1 MAEET
6 PFLWAGKV
14 YADPEAD
21 ISDHIRRQFGDVPF
35 QYPDVASCLDDPSAP
50 DNLMQADLKW
60 DELPDFAALNVCFF
74 RLFSALGSLER
85 SSVWLSRQGWTVD
98 PAREEPHLAHLYAVP
113 RSGFRSCT
121 ARWSVRGDGAPYGP
135 STQREWLA
143 RAVAQITLISSWS
156 ASKGLV
162 AVVVQESPGGWVQ
175 WEA

>member
-50 DNLMQADLKW
+50 DDLMQADLKW

-98 PAREEPHLAHLYAVP
+98 PAREEPHLAHLYVVP
-113 RSGFRSCT
+113 RSGLRSFAAPRM
-121 ARWSVRGDGAPYGP
+121 ARPSALQRPTPSPMRAPAKRLPHLLAGP
-135 STQREWLA
+135 SRRST
-143 RAVAQITLISSWS
+143 
-156 ASKGLV
+156 
-162 AVVVQESPGGWVQ
+162 
-175 WEA
+175 